1 MVKNLDLEK
10 EWKIRHQEY
19 KNSGL
24 SIKAW
29 CTKNGFKSTTFQ
41 YWIKRFKSTEQKAT
55 LERVN
60 FAEVVIESDS
70 LITNTEIAKPAESS
84 RIQN

>member
-29 CTKNGFKSTTFQ
+29 CTKNGFKSTMRLPQFVRH
-41 YWIKRFKSTEQKAT
+41 IKLAYSHFFIEYLHKSC
-55 LERVN
+55 N
-60 FAEVVIESDS
+60 FIFSF
-70 LITNTEIAKPAESS
+70 
-84 RIQN
+84 